1 MLMFIIW
8 NLLSMLCHLALQAC
22 GALLLDLAACR
33 APAGALLPPLAATVD
48 VWPALLDGV
57 QPEAADGSSSATA
70 AELAS
75 FHAALQHLC
84 AAAAAEEEQAAEG
97 QQEAAAAAGAG
108 DAPPPLLLERQP
120 VAAAEF
126 LRRLGQQRWR
136 WAPDAAGSAA
146 ALQELRAALQDVT
159 SAVAAATAAAAAG
172 APAPAGPAE
181 EAGAPAAAAHTAAAA
196 AAGPAGAQ
204 PAADAAERVMQDG
217 QVEEL

>member
-1 MLMFIIW
+1 
-8 NLLSMLCHLALQAC
+8 MLCHLALQAC

-33 APAGALLPPLAATVD
+33 APAGALLPPLAAIVD

-57 QPEAADGSSSATA
+57 QPEAADGSSGATA
-70 AELAS
+70 AEVAS

-97 QQEAAAAAGAG
+97 QQEAAAAAAGAG

-126 LRRLGQQRWR
+126 LRRLGQQRWG

-159 SAVAAATAAAAAG
+159 SAAAATTAATAAAAAG
-172 APAPAGPAE
+172 APAPAGPAA
-181 EAGAPAAAAHTAAAA
+181 EAGAPAAEAA
-196 AAGPAGAQ
+196 AAGPAVAQ
-204 PAADAAERVMQDG
+204 PAADAADWVMQDG